1 MLRKLRL
8 KEKIGFLIKKTYISS
23 NVNLQILRMTE
34 QEEQKEH
41 VLTLLLFSFVL
52 FISFFFLHF
61 VLFCSHVIETLKDT
75 TKPCPQSNFTEKMP
89 WGRRWET
96 LRLISLLNYINTP
109 MTFGSNCN
117 CNLCYLLSFDEIAKF
132 AVSVSKYDTGAS
144 FPFMGDTRARFLT

>member
-41 VLTLLLFSFVL
+41 VLTFLLFSFVL

-96 LRLISLLNYINTP
+96 LRLISLLNYINTH

-117 CNLCYLLSFDEIAKF
+117 CNLSYLLIFWWNCKIRGFSI
-132 AVSVSKYDTGAS
+132 
-144 FPFMGDTRARFLT
+144 